1 MIIYPALDL
10 INGQC
15 VRLEKG
21 DFSAKTVYQ
30 KDPFLQA
37 QTFKN
42 QGAQWL
48 HIVDLDG
55 AKKGSPQQAQLIV
68 DIANKVGIKVQ
79 TGGGLRRETDI
90 KSLLDSGINRVVIGS
105 LAVKMPN
112 IIEGLL
118 DDVGSEAITLALDVA
133 LQGNQAYIAT
143 NGWQKTSSLL
153 LDDAILQFKD
163 MGSKHFLITDISRDG
178 LLAGPNTGLYKD
190 HHNKFPTLKIQVSGG
205 MSSLTDLENLKAINA
220 KGVIIGKALYENKFT
235 LAEAFKIVGN
245 NDAL

>member
-68 DIANKVGIKVQ
+68 DIATKVGIKVQ

-90 KSLLDSGINRVVIGS
+90 KSLLASGINRVVIGS
-105 LAVKMPN
+105 LAVKM
-112 IIEGLL
+112 
-118 DDVGSEAITLALDVA
+118 LALDVV
-133 LQGNQAYIAT
+133 LKGNQAYIAT

-153 LDDAILQFKD
+153 LDDAITQFND

-178 LLAGPNTGLYKD
+178 LLTGPNIGLYKD
-190 HHNKFPTLKIQVSGG
+190 LQNKFPNLKIQVSGG

>member
-15 VRLEKG
+15 VRLAKG
-21 DFSAKTVYQ
+21 NFSAKTVYER
-30 KDPFLQA
+30 DPFLQA
-37 QTFKN
+37 QTFKD

-55 AKKGSPQQAQLIV
+55 AKNGSPQQTQLIV

-79 TGGGLRRETDI
+79 TGGGLRKETDV
-90 KSLLDSGINRVVIGS
+90 KSLLAAGINRVVIGS
-105 LAVKMPN
+105 LAVKAPK
-112 IIEGLL
+112 IIKGLL
-118 DDVGSEAITLALDVA
+118 DDVGCEAITLALDVA

-143 NGWQKTSSLL
+143 NGWQETSSLL
-153 LDDAILQFKD
+153 LDDAIVQFKD

-178 LLAGPNTGLYKD
+178 LLTGPNTGLYQD
-190 HHNKFPTLKIQVSGG
+190 LQNKFPRLKIQVSGG
-205 MSSLTDLENLKAINA
+205 MSSLADLENLKAINA